1 MGASSTA
8 SSSDAVDVFR
18 VFSGVPLG
26 FESLPFETTSFAAFA
41 SGSAVF
47 EDGFFDVFDD
57 AFGASSRA
65 CFDVFRV
72 FSDTALGSAACLP
85 FETSSF
91 TAFESRSLGFARSF
105 QSSSSSKEITGAAA
119 LPSASA
125 TCLSSVCASPARSPP
140 TMSAPSDA
148 GRFAGAAVTT
158 VSRHEMLVLRP
169 ATLLASTAPSAAILA
184 PERAFLRSR

>member
-1 MGASSTA
+1 MGASLTA

-18 VFSGVPLG
+18 VFSDTALG
-26 FESLPFETTSFAAFA
+26 FESLPFETTSFVAFA

-47 EDGFFDVFDD
+47 EDGFFGVFDD
-57 AFGASSRA
+57 AFGASSRLL

-72 FSDTALGSAACLP
+72 FSDAALGFAASLP
-85 FETSSF
+85 FTTSSF
-91 TAFESRSLGFARSF
+91 TDFASLGFARSF

-119 LPSASA
+119 LPSAWA
-125 TCLSSVCASPARSPP
+125 TCLSSVCASPACSPP

-148 GRFAGAAVTT
+148 GRLTGATVTT